1 MILKNGNMSKY
12 FFFLLTVLLDS
23 SFLEA
28 QSCRLETRMKTSKD
42 IVVACYYF
50 PNYHTR
56 DREDPRISNQHWEN
70 WSEWELVK
78 QAKPR
83 FEGHH
88 QPNVPAWGY
97 TDEKD
102 PKIMKKK
109 IQTAVEYGIDVFI
122 FDWYN
127 YNGQPFLNRCLD
139 EGFLKANNCRKIKFS
154 LMWANHDWQD
164 LYPYTLGEK
173 KDWLYTGKVT
183 PESFDK
189 IGNELISKYF
199 TQPNYWKIDGKAY
212 FSIYDI
218 QRFIDSFGSMEKTRK
233 AMDQLRKKAI
243 QSGLKGVHWNLIAW
257 GMPILSEQ
265 DAPKD
270 IPALIKALGF
280 DSATSY
286 VWIHHARLD
295 KPQTDYNHV
304 RNQYFAHWEKVK
316 KTYSVP
322 YYPNVTMGW
331 DPTPRTNQ
339 EKPWKGNQVYPYTNT
354 IGNNTPENFKRAL
367 QMTKERLLNDPDSP
381 RIININCWNEWTE
394 GSYLEPDVVHGY
406 DYLKAVKA
414 VFSK

>member
-1 MILKNGNMSKY
+1 
-12 FFFLLTVLLDS
+12 
-23 SFLEA
+23 
-28 QSCRLETRMKTSKD
+28 MKTSKD

-88 QPNVPAWGY
+88 QPNVPAWGD

-139 EGFLKANNCRKIKFS
+139 EGFLKAKNCRKIKFS

-189 IGNELISKYF
+189 IGNELISKYL

-304 RNQYFAHWEKVK
+304 RNQYFAHWEK
-316 KTYSVP
+316 S
-322 YYPNVTMGW
+322 
-331 DPTPRTNQ
+331 
-339 EKPWKGNQVYPYTNT
+339 EKD
-354 IGNNTPENFKRAL
+354 L
-367 QMTKERLLNDPDSP
+367 
-381 RIININCWNEWTE
+381 
-394 GSYLEPDVVHGY
+394 
-406 DYLKAVKA
+406 
-414 VFSK
+414 

>member
-1 MILKNGNMSKY
+1 
-12 FFFLLTVLLDS
+12 
-23 SFLEA
+23 
-28 QSCRLETRMKTSKD
+28 MKTSKD

-139 EGFLKANNCRKIKFS
+139 EGFLKAKNCRKIKFS

-173 KDWLYTGKVT
+173 KIGYT
-183 PESFDK
+183 
-189 IGNELISKYF
+189 
-199 TQPNYWKIDGKAY
+199 
-212 FSIYDI
+212 
-218 QRFIDSFGSMEKTRK
+218 
-233 AMDQLRKKAI
+233 
-243 QSGLKGVHWNLIAW
+243 
-257 GMPILSEQ
+257 
-265 DAPKD
+265 
-270 IPALIKALGF
+270 
-280 DSATSY
+280 
-286 VWIHHARLD
+286 
-295 KPQTDYNHV
+295 
-304 RNQYFAHWEKVK
+304 
-316 KTYSVP
+316 
-322 YYPNVTMGW
+322 
-331 DPTPRTNQ
+331 Q
-339 EKPWKGNQVYPYTNT
+339 EK
-354 IGNNTPENFKRAL
+354 
-367 QMTKERLLNDPDSP
+367 
-381 RIININCWNEWTE
+381 
-394 GSYLEPDVVHGY
+394 
-406 DYLKAVKA
+406 
-414 VFSK
+414 

>member
-1 MILKNGNMSKY
+1 MSKY

-139 EGFLKANNCRKIKFS
+139 EGFLKAKNCR
-154 LMWANHDWQD
+154 NWQD

>member
-1 MILKNGNMSKY
+1 MSKY

-139 EGFLKANNCRKIKFS
+139 EGFLKAKNCRKIKFS
-154 LMWANHDWQD
+154 LMWAN
-164 LYPYTLGEK
+164 PYTLGEK

-414 VFSK
+414 VCSK

>member
-109 IQTAVEYGIDVFI
+109 IQTAVEYGI
-122 FDWYN
+122 
-127 YNGQPFLNRCLD
+127 RCLD
-139 EGFLKANNCRKIKFS
+139 EGFLKAKNCRKIKFS

>member
-1 MILKNGNMSKY
+1 MSKY

-127 YNGQPFLNRCLD
+127 YNGQPCLNRCLD
-139 EGFLKANNCRKIKFS
+139 EGFLKAKNCRKIKFS

-233 AMDQLRKKAI
+233 A
-243 QSGLKGVHWNLIAW
+243 KGVHWNLIAW

-354 IGNNTPENFKRAL
+354 FGNNTPENFKRAL